1 MLQAFLKSHCL
12 AIETLKIIEVQLP
25 DQTSMY
31 CLFIGKY
38 KENEAIEFSFDLNK
52 DVPED
57 VAQEMVCRRKWW
69 MNG

>member
-1 MLQAFLKSHCL
+1 MC
-12 AIETLKIIEVQLP
+12 I
-25 DQTSMY
+25 
-31 CLFIGKY
+31 CLFLGKY

-69 MNG
+69 MNGSMMVWLVRESDGFREGRKEY